1 MSSIALP
8 NTKTIIK
15 NILPT
20 GKHIRTLGPVFTYP
34 KKHTRPRRLDFG
46 LYHGKTVLFGNQIS
60 FSERKTRRKWQ
71 PNVHVVRLYSEAF
84 DQRLR
89 LKATAHAL
97 KCIEKK
103 GGLDRYLLET
113 SKEKIDSRF
122 GLWLRKQVIKQMHK
136 VCFHFS
142 LFVCAHVHA
151 SVYIYIYMCVCV
163 CVCVCVCMWENED

>member
-15 NILPT
+15 NIISP

-71 PNVHVVRLYSEAF
+71 PNVHVARLYSEAF

-97 KCIEKK
+97 RCIEKK

-122 GLWLRKQVIKQMHK
+122 GLWLRKQVIKQMCK
-136 VCFHFS
+136 VCFYFS
-142 LFVCAHVHA
+142 LFVCACTCAYICMHV
-151 SVYIYIYMCVCV
+151 YMYACVCV
-163 CVCVCVCMWENED
+163 R